1 METTAIP
8 SVIARTV
15 SLIDRLAPLEGYN
28 LTALPGVRL
37 LRSNRPL
44 SRTPVLYDPGIVI
57 VCQGQKRGYW
67 GGECYVYDAQHYLAV
82 SVPVPF
88 VMETDASPES
98 PLLAIYLHL
107 DVPTAM
113 ELLLQLEA
121 HNAPA
126 VAEPRGMM
134 ASPMEVPLHDAV
146 LRFLEALASPLD
158 SQMLGPSLVREIYY
172 RILTGPQG
180 GTMRAA
186 LNPEGGF
193 GRISR
198 AIRLIHDEYAQ
209 PLSVQSLAAEASMS
223 MPRFHANFRAV
234 TRTSPMQYLKS
245 TRLHQA
251 RLLMFRHG
259 MTASSALTAVGY
271 ESASHFSREFKRLFG
286 RTPLE
291 EVAHMR
297 QSFALPPPMSPNRYV
312 SSH

>member
-1 METTAIP
+1 MKTI
-8 SVIARTV
+8 SARTV
-15 SLIDRLAPLEGYN
+15 SLIDRLAPQEGYN
-28 LTALPGVRL
+28 LTPVDSVRL

-44 SRTPVLYDPGIVI
+44 TRTPVLYDPGIVI
-57 VCQGQKRGYW
+57 VCQGRKRGYW

-88 VMETDASPES
+88 LMETDATPES

-107 DVPTAM
+107 DVTMAL
-113 ELLLQLEA
+113 ELLLHMQS
-121 HNAPA
+121 HQAPPA
-126 VAEPRGMM
+126 AEPLGMV
-134 ASPMEVPLHDAV
+134 ASPMEASLQASV
-146 LRFLEALASPLD
+146 LRFLEALVSPLEARL
-158 SQMLGPSLVREIYY
+158 LGPSLVREIYY
-172 RILTGPQG
+172 RVLTGAQG
-180 GTMRAA
+180 GTLCAA
-186 LNPEGGF
+186 LNPEGRF
-193 GRISR
+193 GRVSR
-198 AIRLIHDEYAQ
+198 AIRRIHDDYAQ
-209 PLSVQSLAAEASMS
+209 PLSVKSLAEEASMS

-259 MTASSALTAVGY
+259 MTASSALAAVGY
-271 ESASHFSREFKRLFG
+271 ESASHFSREFKRFFG

-297 QSFALPPPMSPNRYV
+297 QSFALPPPMGPNRYV

>member
-1 METTAIP
+1 MGTKANP
-8 SVIARTV
+8 SIAARTV
-15 SLIDRLAPLEGYN
+15 CLIDRLAPLEGYN

-57 VCQGQKRGYW
+57 VCQGRKRGYW

-98 PLLAIYLHL
+98 PLLAIYFHL
-107 DVPTAM
+107 DVPMAM

-121 HNAPA
+121 HNAPP

-134 ASPMEVPLHDAV
+134 ASPMEAPLHDTV

-198 AIRLIHDEYAQ
+198 AIRRIHDDYAQ
-209 PLSVQSLAAEASMS
+209 PLSVQSLATEASMS

-234 TRTSPMQYLKS
+234 TRTSPIQYLKS
-245 TRLHQA
+245 IRLHQA

-271 ESASHFSREFKRLFG
+271 ESASHFSREFKRFFG

-297 QSFALPPPMSPNRYV
+297 QSFALPPPTGPNRYV